1 MVHKDARYLA
11 AAVQGLIGW
20 EWLISGANKALAGDF
35 PSGLAG
41 TLDDGIKGNPNG
53 WYVAFLKSVV
63 LPHSVFFG
71 YAIEIAEVLAG
82 VALLAGAL
90 LFITGVRRRGEP
102 QYRVALTQVIAATL
116 AAFACVVLCV
126 NFHFLMGDGILPG
139 LSPSQPFN
147 EGVNLDT
154 LMPPLSFVI
163 LVFNLY
169 TVSAMTGVPLK
180 QFPRRIR
187 LWLRAPFAH
196 ARHTTPATAEGAI

>member
-71 YAIEIAEVLAG
+71 YAIRAERTLEEFYQRLQPFTVPFMALFERNWLPPRSALSRFLAALIEAPVEALRAVLAS
-82 VALLAGAL
+82 
-90 LFITGVRRRGEP
+90 R
-102 QYRVALTQVIAATL
+102 
-116 AAFACVVLCV
+116 
-126 NFHFLMGDGILPG
+126 
-139 LSPSQPFN
+139 
-147 EGVNLDT
+147 
-154 LMPPLSFVI
+154 
-163 LVFNLY
+163 
-169 TVSAMTGVPLK
+169 SA
-180 QFPRRIR
+180 QS
-187 LWLRAPFAH
+187 ASH
-196 ARHTTPATAEGAI
+196 ARQANRKPAQSKRPLLGGSRHRCVIYPKKLAVSHIICHAARRVQGGRGSGFSNDVA